1 MFFVLAPLYTPLFDS
16 SVSFWL
22 YFFLYQLIV
31 LLFGFSLF
39 PLLLAVF
46 LRAVCMWYACVCIS
60 PYMVLY
66 LLANRLL
73 LCFFILDGAVWL
85 S

>member
-46 LRAVCMWYACVCIS
+46 FACGMYVVCVR
-60 PYMVLY
+60 VY
-66 LLANRLL
+66 LA
-73 LCFFILDGAVWL
+73 IYGAV
-85 S
+85 SFG